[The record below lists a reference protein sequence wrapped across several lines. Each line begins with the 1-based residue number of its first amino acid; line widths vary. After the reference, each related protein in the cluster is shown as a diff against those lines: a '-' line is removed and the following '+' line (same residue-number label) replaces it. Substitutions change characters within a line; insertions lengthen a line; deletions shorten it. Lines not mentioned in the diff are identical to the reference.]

1 LSAVDAV
8 SLQAAL
14 LRTQLPDVT
23 LRPGQK
29 VVARV
34 IEQQGGRG
42 LISLAGATL
51 AAQLPEEVEAGAKL
65 RLQVDEVGPERVVL
79 RTLEQAAV
87 PLAVPLPLPA
97 GEQAALRVDD
107 DEDEDG
113 QGGDGQGEGESV
125 ALVYDTPRLG
135 PLHLKLELTREA
147 IRATVQ
153 ARAGEPYELAEA
165 RAEELREA
173 LADAT
178 GREAA
183 VTVRPR
189 REPLDVYA

>member
-1 LSAVDAV
+1 MDAV

-14 LRTQLPDVT
+14 LRAQLPDVT

-51 AAQLPEEVEAGAKL
+51 AAQLPEEVEAGSKL

-87 PLAVPLPLPA
+87 PLAVPLPLPT

-107 DEDEDG
+107 EDEEQADAR
-113 QGGDGQGEGESV
+113 QGEGEAV

-135 PLHLKLELTREA
+135 PLHLRLELTREA

-153 ARAGEPYELAEA
+153 ARAGEPFELAEA

-173 LADAT
+173 LAAVT

>member
-97 GEQAALRVDD
+97 GEQAVLRVD

-113 QGGDGQGEGESV
+113 QGGDRQGEGESV

-135 PLHLKLELTREA
+135 PLHLKLELTPEA
-147 IRATVQ
+147 IRASVQ

-173 LADAT
+173 LANAT